1 MPPGPDCTYLH
12 HLIETKTL
20 DTSSDVFFKFVS
32 PRTAVVGVRGN
43 LYSALLV
50 DLPCILESVKTLDK
64 KNVFKTADVCQMLL
78 VGGRVQS
85 EEEVRLP
92 APGGG
97 GKGDLGGGWK
107 MSDIIYPHG
116 ITPPLQFVRKRRF
129 RKRVSNRTIEAVEAE
144 VDRLL
149 AMDQEAESSKYE
161 VLDAE
166 QLLREEEAEER
177 RGRGGGGGSGGGGGG
192 GVGGYSVGVGV
203 GSAMAGGGGD
213 GYHDEDAEGE
223 EDYEMDE
230 DDLALQ
236 MESAL
241 MGGEENVGA
250 GADVDAEGD
259 LELDESTML
268 AALGTPNPTN
278 ANTSTTTPTS
288 TPTNLTTTAAAES
301 EDEDEDE
308 DEDAGSA
315 SDAEGEIDESA
326 QETAAQSQKIREE
339 IADLEVAYKSGL
351 REMEKMQNPIMRAR
365 KQAALERIVKELEF
379 KRSTLGVGSGSG
391 VGEL

>member
-1 MPPGPDCTYLH
+1 M
-12 HLIETKTL
+12 
-20 DTSSDVFFKFVS
+20 
-32 PRTAVVGVRGN
+32 GVRGN

-78 VGGRVQS
+78 VGERVRS
-85 EEEVRLP
+85 EEEIRMP
-92 APGGG
+92 TGGEG
-97 GKGDLGGGWK
+97 GWGAAGKGDLGGGWK
-107 MSDIIYPHG
+107 MTDIIYPHG

-149 AMDQEAESSKYE
+149 SMDQDAESSRYE

-177 RGRGGGGGSGGGGGG
+177 RARGGGGGG
-192 GVGGYSVGVGV
+192 GARAYGVGGDVT
-203 GSAMAGGGGD
+203 MAGD
-213 GYHDEDAEGE
+213 GYNDEDAEGE
-223 EDYEMDE
+223 EDYDMDE

-241 MGGEENVGA
+241 MGGEE
-250 GADVDAEGD
+250 DVDAEGD
-259 LELDESTML
+259 VEIDESAML
-268 AALGTPNPTN
+268 AALSSG
-278 ANTSTTTPTS
+278 TTTIITNPLTTTIITTNTTSYSSSSSS
-288 TPTNLTTTAAAES
+288 TPTNLVAAAAVAES
-301 EDEDEDE
+301 DEEDEED
-308 DEDAGSA
+308 DASAASA

-339 IADLEVAYKSGL
+339 IADLEAAYKSGL

-379 KRSTLGVGSGSG
+379 KKSTLVGGGVGG
-391 VGEL
+391 VGEM

>member
-1 MPPGPDCTYLH
+1 KRPFSPGLGYDSEASDREDDPLIEEQFILRMPPGPDCTYLR

-78 VGGRVQS
+78 VGERVRS
-85 EEEVRLP
+85 EEE
-92 APGGG
+92 
-97 GKGDLGGGWK
+97 GDLGGGWK
-107 MSDIIYPHG
+107 MTDIIYPHG

-149 AMDQEAESSKYE
+149 AMDQDAESSKYE

-177 RGRGGGGGSGGGGGG
+177 RARDGGGSGAY
-192 GVGGYSVGVGV
+192 GVGGDV
-203 GSAMAGGGGD
+203 AMAGD
-213 GYHDEDAEGE
+213 GYNDEDAEGE
-223 EDYEMDE
+223 EDYDMDE

-241 MGGEENVGA
+241 MA
-250 GADVDAEGD
+250 
-259 LELDESTML
+259 
-268 AALGTPNPTN
+268 NPPTT
-278 ANTSTTTPTS
+278 AITTTTNTTPSSST
-288 TPTNLTTTAAAES
+288 TPTNLTAAAATES
-301 EDEDEDE
+301 DDEEDEED
-308 DEDAGSA
+308 DASAASA
-315 SDAEGEIDESA
+315 SDVEGEIDESA

-339 IADLEVAYKSGL
+339 IADLEAAYKSGL

-379 KRSTLGVGSGSG
+379 KMSTL
-391 VGEL
+391 